1 MARGYFVGIDV
12 GGTFTDA
19 TVYDVAARTC
29 SAVKVPSNRAAPD
42 QAVLAVIAKSAAP
55 ACGIRRVVH
64 GTTVA
69 TNALLE
75 RRGARAALV
84 ATRGFR
90 DVIELGRTTRLTPGS
105 LYDPYF
111 RRPPPVI
118 RRRDRHEVAGRV
130 EASGAVSE
138 PLDEADLDALG
149 RALAADGVEAVA
161 VGFLNA
167 YRNPAHERRA
177 KEILSRHLG
186 FVTVSTDVLNE
197 VREYERF
204 FVTALNAVLMPIMA
218 RYVGALTEAVAEG
231 YPAASFYTVASHGG
245 LLTTQAVTEAPVR
258 TILSGP
264 AAGLAATRRLAEAL
278 GIARIIA
285 CDMGGTSTDVALVAD
300 GALPLKRE
308 TVLDGNVIRL
318 PQLDIHTVGAG
329 GGSIASLDGGGDLVL
344 GPESAGARPGPACYG
359 HGGTRPTVT
368 DANAVLGRLGAGQ
381 ELGRSLSLD
390 AEAARRVVAA
400 LAKAAGL
407 PTEAMAEAI
416 LDLAVAKMA
425 AAVHEISVARGYDP
439 AECALLCYGGAGPL
453 HACLVAEALGIPR
466 VVAPPDPGTFSAF
479 GALCSALTLD
489 RALTILA
496 PLGPEALARSAAFF
510 ASAAP
515 AMREAFAEQGI
526 DPDGFTLECQYD
538 LRYEGQAHELTVP
551 CTPDADAHALTA
563 AFEAAFA
570 REYGRLDRERGL
582 VLVNVRAVGRVPVES
597 PAWTAPLPGSGR
609 PLGRR
614 TVWAEGEA
622 RPCPVWQRDDLS
634 PGEPVAGPAVIEE
647 MSATTYVPPGWT
659 ARAGRIGELD
669 IRRNPA

>member
-1 MARGYFVGIDV
+1 MTSGYFVGIDV

-42 QAVLAVIAKSAAP
+42 QAVFAVIEKSQAP
-55 ACGIRRVVH
+55 AGQIRRVVH
-64 GTTVA
+64 STTVA

-118 RRRDRHEVAGRV
+118 RRRDRYEVAERI

-138 PLDEADLDALG
+138 PLDEGALDALG
-149 RALAADGVEAVA
+149 RALAEAGIESVA

-167 YRNPAHERRA
+167 YRNPAHEARA
-177 KEILSRHLG
+177 KAILERHVA
-186 FVTVSTDVLNE
+186 FVTVSTDILNE

-204 FVTALNAVLMPIMA
+204 FVTALNAVLMPLMA
-218 RYVGALTEAVAEG
+218 RYVGSLTDAVAAR

-245 LLTTQAVTEAPVR
+245 LLTTRAVTKTPVR

-300 GALPLKRE
+300 WALPLKRE
-308 TVLDGNVIRL
+308 TILDGNVIRL

-329 GGSIASLDGGGDLVL
+329 GGSIAALDAGGDLLL

-359 HGGTRPTVT
+359 HGGERPTVT

-390 AEAARRVVAA
+390 GEAARRVVGT
-400 LAKAAGL
+400 LAEAAGL
-407 PTEAMAEAI
+407 LTEAMAEAI

-479 GALCSALTLD
+479 GALCSALTVD
-489 RALTILA
+489 CALTILA
-496 PLGPEALARSAAFF
+496 PLSSGALAQAASFFAEAL
-510 ASAAP
+510 P
-515 AMREAFAEQGI
+515 AMREEFAGQGV
-526 DPDGFTLECQYD
+526 DPAGLTLECQYD
-538 LRYEGQAHELTVP
+538 LRYEGQAHELTVSCAP
-551 CTPDADAHALTA
+551 GADVAAITV
-563 AFEAAFA
+563 AFEGAFE

-582 VLVNVRAVGRVPVES
+582 LLVNVRAVGRIPVES
-597 PAWTAPLPGSGR
+597 PTWRAPTPETGLPAS
-609 PLGRR
+609 RR
-614 TVWAEGEA
+614 TVWVGGEPQACPVLRRENLRVGEA
-622 RPCPVWQRDDLS
+622 F
-634 PGEPVAGPAVIEE
+634 AGPAVVEE
-647 MSATTYVPPGWT
+647 MTATTYVPPGWT
-659 ARAGRIGELD
+659 AQAGSIGELD
-669 IRRNPA
+669 IRRHPA